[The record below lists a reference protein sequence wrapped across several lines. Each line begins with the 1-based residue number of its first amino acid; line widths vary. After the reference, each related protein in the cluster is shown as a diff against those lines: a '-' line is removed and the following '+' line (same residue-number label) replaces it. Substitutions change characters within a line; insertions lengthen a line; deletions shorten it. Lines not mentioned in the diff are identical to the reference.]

1 MTPEQFLEFARVLP
15 EPLLLVSGEGQ
26 LLATNQPVADM
37 LGLRRQELRGKML
50 IELVTQATDDVVKY
64 LQACSSSRAMVI
76 GSLTLRKN
84 DGQTLICRSQGAV
97 IQPWSPESSALILL
111 RLENRTLASSNFVL
125 LNQKI
130 DELAKEVQRRK
141 QAEEALKKANQELE
155 IRVEE
160 RTTDL
165 QETLNELQLTQTQ
178 LIQAEKM
185 SSLGQMVAGIA
196 HEINNPVSF
205 IHGNL
210 HHAQKYTHDLLK
222 LVQIYQQVC
231 PNTPPEI
238 QQKLEEIDLNFLIKD
253 ITKLFQSMTV
263 GTERIQEI
271 VKSLRNFSRLDEA
284 ELKQVNIHE
293 GIDSALM
300 ILEHRL
306 QARHEYP
313 QIKVI
318 KKYSQLPNV
327 TCYPGQLNQVFMNIL
342 ANAIDALEALAV
354 NSQTTDNQKLTNNN
368 PQIQI
373 KTEVINEKWIA
384 VSIADNGLG
393 IDEQVHSKVFDP
405 FFTTKTVG
413 KGTGLGLSV
422 SYQIIVE
429 KHGGQLSCFS
439 VPGKGAEFVIKIPVN

>member
-1 MTPEQFLEFARVLP
+1 MTPEQFLELARVLP
-15 EPLLLVSGEGQ
+15 EPLLLVSSDGQ
-26 LLATNQPVADM
+26 VLATNQPVADM
-37 LGLRRQELRGKML
+37 LRLRRQQLRGRTL
-50 IELVTQATDDVVKY
+50 FELVTESTNDVVKY

-111 RLENRTLASSNFVL
+111 RLESRTLASSNFVL
-125 LNQKI
+125 LNEKI

-141 QAEEALKKANQELE
+141 QAEEALLKVNQELE

-160 RTTDL
+160 RTIAL

-210 HHAQKYTHDLLK
+210 HHAHKYTQDLLK
-222 LVQIYQQVC
+222 LVQFYQQFF

-238 QQKLEEIDLNFLIKD
+238 QEYLEEIDLDFLIQD
-253 ITKLFQSMTV
+253 IIKLFQSMKV

-284 ELKQVNIHE
+284 EIKQVNIHE
-293 GIDSALM
+293 GIDSTLM
-300 ILEHRL
+300 ILKHRL
-306 QARHEYP
+306 QASHKYP
-313 QIKVI
+313 EIKVI

-327 TCYPGQLNQVFMNIL
+327 TCYPGQLNQVFMNIIV
-342 ANAIDALEALAV
+342 NAIDALEASVV
-354 NSQTTDNQKLTNNN
+354 NSQWSEVNPQTTNN
-368 PQIQI
+368 PQIKI
-373 KTEVINEKWIA
+373 KTEVIDEKWIT
-384 VSIADNGLG
+384 VSITDNGLG
-393 IDEQVHSKVFDP
+393 VNEEVHSKLFDP
-405 FFTTKTVG
+405 FFTTKAVG
-413 KGTGLGLSV
+413 KGTGLGLFI

-429 KHGGQLSCFS
+429 THKGQLSCFS
-439 VPGKGAEFVIKIPVN
+439 VPGKGAEFVIRIPVS

>member
-1 MTPEQFLEFARVLP
+1 
-15 EPLLLVSGEGQ
+15 
-26 LLATNQPVADM
+26 
-37 LGLRRQELRGKML
+37 
-50 IELVTQATDDVVKY
+50 
-64 LQACSSSRAMVI
+64 
-76 GSLTLRKN
+76 LTLRKN

-97 IQPWSPESSALILL
+97 IRPCSPESSALILL
-111 RLENRTLASSNFVL
+111 RLEDRTLTSSNFVL
-125 LNQKI
+125 LNEKI
-130 DELAKEVQRRK
+130 DELAKEIQKRK
-141 QAEEALKKANQELE
+141 QAEKALWIANQELE

-160 RTTDL
+160 RTTAL

-205 IHGNL
+205 IYGNL
-210 HHAQKYTHDLLK
+210 HHADKYTQDLLK
-222 LVQIYQQVC
+222 LVQIYQQLC
-231 PNTPPEI
+231 PNPPLEI
-238 QQKLEEIDLNFLIKD
+238 QEQVEDIDLDFLIQD
-253 ITKLFQSMTV
+253 ITKLFHSMKV

-293 GIDSALM
+293 GIDSTLM

-313 QIKVI
+313 EIKVI

-342 ANAIDALEALAV
+342 ANAVDALEVLAKNGHCSPV
-354 NSQTTDNQKLTNNN
+354 NLQTIDNEKLTINN

-373 KTEVINEKWIA
+373 KTEVIDENWIM

-393 IDEQVHSKVFDP
+393 INEQVFSKLFDP
-405 FFTTKTVG
+405 FFTTKAVG
-413 KGTGLGLSV
+413 KGTGLGLYI

-429 KHGGQLSCFS
+429 IHNGKLNCFS
-439 VPGKGAEFVIKIPVN
+439 VPGKGAEFVIEIPVSSVS

>member
-1 MTPEQFLEFARVLP
+1 MTPEQFIEFARVLP

-37 LGLRRQELRGKML
+37 LGLRRQELREKML
-50 IELVTQATDDVVKY
+50 FELVTESANDVLKY

-111 RLENRTLASSNFVL
+111 RLENRTLATSNFVL

-130 DELAKEVQRRK
+130 NELAKEVQRRR
-141 QAEEALKKANQELE
+141 QAEEALQEANQELE

-160 RTTDL
+160 RTTAL
-165 QETLNELQLTQTQ
+165 QETLKELQLTQTQ

-205 IHGNL
+205 IYGNL
-210 HHAQKYTHDLLK
+210 HHAHKYTQDLLK
-222 LVQIYQQVC
+222 LVQIHQQVC
-231 PNTPPEI
+231 PNAPPEI
-238 QQKLEEIDLNFLIKD
+238 QEQIEEIDLDFLIED
-253 ITKLFQSMTV
+253 ITKLFQSMKV

-293 GIDSALM
+293 GIDSTLM

-313 QIKVI
+313 EITVI

-342 ANAIDALEALAV
+342 ANAIDALEPSA
-354 NSQTTDNQKLTNNN
+354 NNENQKLTKNN
-368 PQIQI
+368 PQIKI
-373 KTEVINEKWIA
+373 KTEIIDEKWIE

-393 IDEQVHSKVFDP
+393 INEQVRSKLFDP
-405 FFTTKTVG
+405 FFTTKAVG
-413 KGTGLGLSV
+413 KGTGLGLYI

-429 KHGGQLSCFS
+429 KHNGQLSCFS
-439 VPGKGAEFVIKIPVN
+439 APGKGAEFVIKIPVSSVS